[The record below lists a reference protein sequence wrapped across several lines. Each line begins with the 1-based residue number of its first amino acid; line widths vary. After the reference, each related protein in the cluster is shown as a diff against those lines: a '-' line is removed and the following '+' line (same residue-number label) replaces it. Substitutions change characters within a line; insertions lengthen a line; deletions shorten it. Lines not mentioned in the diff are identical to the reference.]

1 MPKKNLSVLKRTRQ
15 SEKRGE
21 RNQNIKS
28 KTKTY
33 LKKARVLLSEKKQEE
48 ANQKVREA
56 IKQLDKAASMG
67 VIHKN
72 TASRKKS
79 RLMRKLNQIPKSKTE

>member
-1 MPKKNLSVLKRTRQ
+1 MPKKNLSVLKRARQ
-15 SEKRGE
+15 SKKREE

-33 LKKARVLLSEKKQEE
+33 LKKARVLLAEKKQEE
-48 ANQKVREA
+48 AGQKVREA
-56 IKQLDKAASMG
+56 IRQLDKAASMG

-72 TASRKKS
+72 TTSRKKS
-79 RLMRKLNQIPKSKTE
+79 RLMKGLKNIIGTI